1 MDEPTGT
8 LADQLAE
15 ERTRRVRAEE
25 AARAADEL
33 LAFVSHELRSPLNA
47 ILGWTRVL
55 QSGPPDPETLTHGLE
70 AIARSVQSQTD
81 TLTDLLDAV
90 RVIGGRIALNR
101 QMVDVHTVV
110 MRARDSVDRLAQTRG
125 VHLELHVDP
134 LARRLAGDPERLAQ
148 VITHLLRHAV
158 TQTPAGGRVELEA
171 VPSDSGIR
179 VSVHDS
185 GPGLPPDEL
194 PQVFEPFGLDHGEP
208 GRRRA
213 GPGLGL
219 AVARTL
225 VELHGGRVLATS
237 AGADLGTTLV
247 VELPR
252 GSLPTTASSIPL
264 RTTPTATRLRGVVI
278 LVAEDDPHARDAM
291 RAALERYGA
300 RVVAAASAPEAL
312 QALSSREIDPAR
324 AVLVADIGMPDR
336 DGYWLI
342 RKVRE
347 LDDAH
352 GGRIPAVALTGFGS
366 VRDRISA
373 LEAGYQLHLTKP
385 FDPARLA
392 ALLAG
397 LVDERTTL
405 PPVHR

>member
-1 MDEPTGT
+1 M
-8 LADQLAE
+8 
-15 ERTRRVRAEE
+15 RAEE
-25 AARAADEL
+25 AARTADEL

-55 QSGPPDPETLTHGLE
+55 QAAPPDADTLQHGLE
-70 AIARSVQSQTD
+70 AIARSVQAQSE
-81 TLTDLLDAV
+81 TLTELLDAV
-90 RVIGGRIALNR
+90 RVIGGRVALTR
-101 QMVDVHTVV
+101 QRVDLHTVA
-110 MRARDSVDRLAQTRG
+110 MRARDSVDRLVQARG
-125 VHLELHVDP
+125 VQLDLHVDP
-134 LARRLAGDPERLAQ
+134 MARQLVGDPDRLVQAL
-148 VITHLLRHAV
+148 THLLRHALA
-158 TQTPAGGRVELEA
+158 QTPPGGRVALDA
-171 VPSDSGIR
+171 VATDDGVRVTVTDSGA
-179 VSVHDS
+179 
-185 GPGLPPDEL
+185 GLLPDQL
-194 PQVFEPFGLDHGEP
+194 VQAFEPFALTDGEP
-208 GRRRA
+208 GRRRM

-225 VELHGGRVLATS
+225 VELHGGQVSATS
-237 AGADLGTTLV
+237 AGPDLGTTLAMD
-247 VELPR
+247 LPR
-252 GSLPTTASSIPL
+252 GSLPIDAGPVRPRMGTSA
-264 RTTPTATRLRGVVI
+264 ARLRDVVI
-278 LVAEDDPHARDAM
+278 LVAEDDPHAREAM
-291 RAALERYGA
+291 RVALERYGA

-312 QALSSREIDPAR
+312 HALEAREVDPAR
-324 AVLVADIGMPDR
+324 AVLVADIGMPER

-397 LVDERTTL
+397 LVQERATL